1 LSKIAISFEDV
12 CFSYKGMAV
21 LEKVNFEIKAGEFAL
36 FTGPN
41 GGGKTTAVKLI
52 SSLLKSTSGNV
63 KVYSNSKIG
72 YIAQKKQEF
81 DFFFPISVYEV
92 VELAC
97 VDKKLSRQAKRENIY
112 MALDRVGLLE
122 LKDRF
127 MDELSGGQRQR
138 VYIARAFAVN
148 PDILIMDEPTSGID
162 SISKESLASFI
173 ADFRRKQN
181 STVIYVTHDV
191 SEACGMGDVRFEF
204 ANGMALKK
212 DVTCG
217 CVH

>member
-1 LSKIAISFEDV
+1 MQEIAISFEDV
-12 CFSYKGMAV
+12 CFSYGHITV
-21 LEKVNFEIKAGEFAL
+21 LNGVNFDIKVGEFAL

-52 SSLLKSTSGNV
+52 SSLLKATSGNV
-63 KVYSNSKIG
+63 KIHNNFKIG

-81 DFFFPISVYEV
+81 DFFFPMSVYEV
-92 VELAC
+92 VDLAC
-97 VDKKLSRQAKRENIY
+97 IDTKLSKQTKKALIY
-112 MALDRVGLLE
+112 AALDRVGIIG

-138 VYIARAFAVN
+138 VYIARAFAME

-162 SISKESLASFI
+162 SMSKEALASFI
-173 ADFRRKQN
+173 SDFRGKKKT
-181 STVIYVTHDV
+181 TVIYVTHDV

-204 ANGMALKK
+204 SDGNAFKK
-212 DVTCG
+212 DITCG